1 VSREPLLQSSEI
13 ANPARRLLQ
22 SSEIADRAAAVAPI
36 ELLAGPRSVAM
47 GLQLYVLAQQ
57 GQLRLQ
63 VLAGKASCDS
73 HGHRDQESCGS
84 DGPRGGAEPTATAA
98 P

>member
-1 VSREPLLQSSEI
+1 
-13 ANPARRLLQ
+13 
-22 SSEIADRAAAVAPI
+22 
-36 ELLAGPRSVAM
+36 M

-63 VLAGKASCDS
+63 VPAGKASCDS

-84 DGPRGGAEPTATAA
+84 DGPRGGAERVSANGDCCSLTRSFMSYSCSKPTV
-98 P
+98 PLDGIE